1 MDEITVTHPD
11 TAGCLLKIVLFIVGF
26 TLLII
31 FVLGALAG
39 IVLASTL

>member
-1 MDEITVTHPD
+1 MDEITVTQPD
-11 TAGCLLKIVLFIVGF
+11 TAGCLLKLALFVVGF
-26 TLLII
+26 TLFII